1 MTAAR
6 PIVALPT
13 SALSPLGLSPYPHT
27 DVTVQHCAQTW
38 HTQLGLVDN
47 NMTITDDNRD
57 LLGQELVAIVDD
69 DSNIFNV
76 YIYIYLCVCAYVCVC
91 QCVCVKVLCI
101 YMILYVIVAI
111 DHPHAHPCLCQ
122 LRLSKPFMK
131 LPQGVGVVELSG
143 RHALFPRENLPVI
156 FSLTFDNRLAAWGGS
171 RERAPDFWP
180 NVSS

>member
-76 YIYIYLCVCAYVCVC
+76 YIYICACVRM
-91 QCVCVKVLCI
+91 CVCVS
-101 YMILYVIVAI
+101 M
-111 DHPHAHPCLCQ
+111 CLCKSIMY
-122 LRLSKPFMK
+122 LYDSICD
-131 LPQGVGVVELSG
+131 S
-143 RHALFPRENLPVI
+143 RH
-156 FSLTFDNRLAAWGGS
+156 
-171 RERAPDFWP
+171 
-180 NVSS
+180 